1 MKRVTPHTR
10 YPDFAPAAG
19 FVAFLVVGA
28 IYIIYAKY
36 FNVFPWL
43 VAAVPVVLMFS
54 YALLIFIMTAF
65 RLRSDQTGD
74 NFYYMGFLYTLTS
87 LGVSLYQFSN
97 NGNVDEI
104 IRNFGIAI
112 SSTIAGIA
120 FRIVFVQF
128 RRDPMEVEHVS
139 RLELSHAA
147 QKVRRELDGLNLEFA
162 HFRRTNQQMLEE
174 GYSEIRQKVTAAADA
189 MLADLDRFSKAAAA
203 RIQESNHALDL
214 QSVRTQ
220 ISETETAIR
229 ALNGAIALA
238 NAEVAAA
245 ANLANDRLKSMAGP
259 DKIIEI
265 SMKPVVDGLQKS
277 VDLAVARMGR
287 GIEEASNIGTRLDQ
301 ILLRLSTR
309 AAVRNLWPFKRG
321 GPQE

>member
-1 MKRVTPHTR
+1 
-10 YPDFAPAAG
+10 
-19 FVAFLVVGA
+19 
-28 IYIIYAKY
+28 
-36 FNVFPWL
+36 
-43 VAAVPVVLMFS
+43 
-54 YALLIFIMTAF
+54 
-65 RLRSDQTGD
+65 
-74 NFYYMGFLYTLTS
+74 MGFLYTLTS

-189 MLADLDRFSKAAAA
+189 MLADLNKFSKAAAA

-229 ALNGAIALA
+229 ARNGAIALA
-238 NAEVAAA
+238 NAEDCHVYGCMNIVAHGIH
-245 ANLANDRLKSMAGP
+245 LARAHARGEFEKAWVRLRRCGASVRRP
-259 DKIIEI
+259 D
-265 SMKPVVDGLQKS
+265 DQC
-277 VDLAVARMGR
+277 RGR
-287 GIEEASNIGTRLDQ
+287 TRLRRRTAIQYD
-301 ILLRLSTR
+301 RFSR
-309 AAVRNLWPFKRG
+309 DRNRDDLPHRIRG
-321 GPQE
+321 SNPHYFHAQGSAR